1 MARSKTSKKW
11 LQEHFADAFVKK
23 AQKEG
28 YRSRAA
34 YKLLEIQN
42 KDKILK
48 PGMTV
53 VDLGAAPGGW
63 SEVAAKFIQPGGKV
77 VALDILPMD
86 AMPDVVFIQ
95 GDFTEEETYNLLLR
109 QVENKPVDVVI
120 SDMAPNTSG
129 IKVVD
134 QAKSMYLAEL
144 ALDFAKQVLK
154 PGGVLVTKVFQGT
167 GFEEFLRDLRAVFK
181 QVKTRKPEA
190 SRSRSNEIYLLA
202 KDFRGC

>member
-1 MARSKTSKKW
+1 MARSKTSRKW
-11 LQEHFADAFVKK
+11 LKEHFADVFVKK
-23 AQKEG
+23 AQQEG

-63 SEVAAKFIQPGGKV
+63 TEVAASIVQPGGKV
-77 VALDILPMD
+77 IAVDILPMD
-86 AMPDVVFIQ
+86 AVPDVVFIQ
-95 GDFTEEETYNLLLR
+95 GDFTDEETYNLLLQ

-120 SDMAPNTSG
+120 SDMSPNISG

-154 PGGVLVTKVFQGT
+154 PGGVMLTKVFQGA
-167 GFEEFLRDLRAVFK
+167 GFEEYLGDLRAAFK

>member
-11 LQEHFADAFVKK
+11 LKEHFADVFVKK
-23 AQKEG
+23 AQQEG

-42 KDKILK
+42 KDKIFK

-63 SEVAAKFIQPGGKV
+63 SEVAAKVIQPSGKV
-77 VALDILPMD
+77 IAVDVLPMD
-86 AMPDVVFIQ
+86 AIPDVVFIQ
-95 GDFTEEETYNLLLR
+95 GDFTEAETYNLLL
-109 QVENKPVDVVI
+109 QQLENKPVDVVI
-120 SDMAPNTSG
+120 CDMSPNISG

-134 QAKSMYLAEL
+134 QTRSMYLAEL

-154 PGGVLVTKVFQGT
+154 PGGVMLTKVFHGV

-202 KDFRGC
+202 KEFRGC